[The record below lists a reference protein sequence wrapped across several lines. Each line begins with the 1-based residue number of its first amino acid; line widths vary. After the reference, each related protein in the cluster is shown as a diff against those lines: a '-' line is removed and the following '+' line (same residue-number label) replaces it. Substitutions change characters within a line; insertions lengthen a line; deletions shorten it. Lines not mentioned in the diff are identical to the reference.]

1 VGIYLCRYARRNETT
16 GAVNIVAASHKTQH
30 QLNWSDIE
38 HMVNTIVRQIKTSNW
53 QPDIIVALSR
63 GGFVPAT
70 MIAYKLGV
78 KTLVG
83 LDVKKNTSGVRSR
96 GSVVSV
102 DNLKGRKVLVVDD
115 SIITGRLLDIVPTEI
130 RTKGGEPRTCA
141 LISEGKCPSPDYV
154 VETRDVTPIMP
165 WE

>member
-1 VGIYLCRYARRNETT
+1 MITKDRLSWS
-16 GAVNIVAASHKTQH
+16 NIEQ
-30 QLNWSDIE
+30 
-38 HMVNTIVRQIKTSNW
+38 MVRVVVKQIKTSDW

-83 LDVKKNTSGVRSR
+83 LDVKKDTSGVRSR
-96 GSVVSV
+96 GSVVAV
-102 DNLKGRKVLVVDD
+102 DNLKGQKVLVVDD
-115 SIITGRLLDIVPTEI
+115 SIITGRLLSIVPSEI
-130 RTKGGEPRTCA
+130 RVKGGEPRTCA

-154 VETRDVTPIMP
+154 ADVRDLTPIMP

>member
-1 VGIYLCRYARRNETT
+1 M
-16 GAVNIVAASHKTQH
+16 AASNLTEHR
-30 QLNWSDIE
+30 LSWSDIE
-38 HMVNTIVRQIKTSNW
+38 QMVNTLVRQIQTSDW

-83 LDVKKNTSGVRSR
+83 LDVKKDTSGVRSR

-102 DNLKGRKVLVVDD
+102 DNLKEQKVLVVDD

-130 RTKGGEPRTCA
+130 RVKGGEPRTCA
-141 LISEGKCPSPDYV
+141 LISEDKCPSPDYV
-154 VETRDVTPIMP
+154 VETHDITPIMP